1 MVENHGC
8 TQTCPCYD
16 DDADDDDDDDDDDGD
31 DDDDDDDDGDD
42 DDGGDND
49 DDDDDGD
56 CDGDGDG
63 EDFATP
69 GTLFS
74 NKPIHLHTI
83 SMGVLTF
90 SLDEGTTHYYE
101 SFIKRDH
108 SGANYM
114 FFFNVCSKSDTKSI
128 RTSRLW
134 SGGVARLSWR
144 ISGRRPWRMIQCCY
158 YIYTYKI
165 IINQY

>member
-1 MVENHGC
+1 MVEYQGY

-16 DDADDDDDDDDDDGD
+16 DDADADDDDDGD
-31 DDDDDDDDGDD
+31 DD
-42 DDGGDND
+42 
-49 DDDDDGD
+49 
-56 CDGDGDG
+56 DGDG

-69 GTLFS
+69 GTIFS

-114 FFFNVCSKSDTKSI
+114 FFLCVFKK
-128 RTSRLW
+128 
-134 SGGVARLSWR
+134 
-144 ISGRRPWRMIQCCY
+144 
-158 YIYTYKI
+158 
-165 IINQY
+165 